1 MAFFQVCT
9 RPAYNEIVLRQA
21 PGVLGHDRWR
31 ELDQK
36 AFAGLLRATVGALL
50 PSATQLQLSM
60 VSSALYGMLTELS
73 FVVSDNAWSADEG
86 FVEATRRESLEIL
99 DRVGG
104 GDSFAS
110 GLIYGLLNEQP
121 LSTAIEYAAA
131 HGALA
136 MTTPGDTS
144 MATLAEVERL
154 VNGGSARVVR

>member
-86 FVEATRRESLEIL
+86 EATARQI
-99 DRVGG
+99 VG
-104 GDSFAS
+104 
-110 GLIYGLLNEQP
+110 
-121 LSTAIEYAAA
+121 
-131 HGALA
+131 
-136 MTTPGDTS
+136 
-144 MATLAEVERL
+144 ATLQ
-154 VNGGSARVVR
+154 VVATLRDTTST